1 MEKSHATWQEELTGM
16 LSPLILLYQGS
27 ADFLKLSVASC
38 VSQHQSSTS
47 CLTVAVCF
55 LSFTLDRETSCPY
68 VSFEALSD
76 RSTGGRTAWTSTV
89 TIQGHNIPARNWY
102 DGQFLNNAKEDAAE
116 VALIKMRNPSLT
128 AQSSR
133 SQGRHSTA
141 GWVR

>member
-1 MEKSHATWQEELTGM
+1 MVDKSHATWVEELIGMFITGPCRDCNSTDAT
-16 LSPLILLYQGS
+16 L
-27 ADFLKLSVASC
+27 AECRKLRLPAPV
-38 VSQHQSSTS
+38 
-47 CLTVAVCF
+47 F
-55 LSFTLDRETSCPY
+55 NI
-68 VSFEALSD
+68 LSD
-76 RSTGGRTAWTSTV
+76 RRGMLPLPQSISFPFLCLGTRCLTGCIGGRTAWTSTV

-133 SQGRHSTA
+133 SQGRQSTA